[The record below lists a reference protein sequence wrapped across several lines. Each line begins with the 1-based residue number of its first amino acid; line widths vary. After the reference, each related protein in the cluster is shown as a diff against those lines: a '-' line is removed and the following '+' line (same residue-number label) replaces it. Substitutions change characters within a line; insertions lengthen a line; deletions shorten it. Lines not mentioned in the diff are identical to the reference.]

1 MSRFALRRREMV
13 DRLRRARE
21 LAEEP
26 LPLIPRTVLPTR
38 PASHPVPLTFRH
50 AAEWSWRFLV
60 IVAAGWVIL
69 KGLTILSSLVIPMLI
84 AILLT
89 ALLEPLFNLFTK
101 GVPRTLAAGLTLLT
115 LLLILSGSFTII
127 GRTLANGLG
136 DMTQQVLQGVQDVRV
151 WINTTFGVSNA
162 QIDQWITQAQESVT
176 NNSGQGIGPL
186 LASVGLTA
194 THFIAGF
201 FIALF
206 ALFFLLYDGGGIWSW
221 VVRFFPTAVRPGV
234 DEAGHIAW
242 TQLSAFTRA
251 TVVVALV
258 DAIGITVVAV
268 ILNVPF
274 PAIIFLIVFIG
285 AFIPVIGGGLSG
297 TVAVLLALVAHGPIT
312 ALLMLAGVVAVQQI
326 ESHLLQPLL
335 LGRVMKLHP
344 LGVIL
349 AITAGLILAGITGAL
364 IAVPVVA
371 VLNAVGKYYFLAED
385 VSAREGGA
393 VTPEPATDLPAD
405 QGPREDTTTEPDA
418 VREEGAAH

>member
-1 MSRFALRRREMV
+1 MSRFALRRRAMV
-13 DRLRRARE
+13 ERLRQARAQ
-21 LAEEP
+21 AEEP
-26 LPLIPRTVLPTR
+26 LPLIPRTVLPTA
-38 PASHPVPLTFRH
+38 PASHPVPLTFRN

-69 KGLTILSSLVIPMLI
+69 KGLTILSSIVIPMLI

-101 GVPRTLAAGLTLLT
+101 GVSRTLAAGLTLLT
-115 LLLILSGSFTII
+115 LVLIITGSFTII

-136 DMTQQVLQGVQDVRV
+136 DMTQQVLQGVQDVRS
-151 WINTTFGVSNA
+151 WISSTFGISNA
-162 QIDQWITQAQESVT
+162 QIDEWITQAQESVT
-176 NNSGQGIGPL
+176 DNSGQGLGPL

-221 VVRFFPTAVRPGV
+221 VVRFFPATVRTGV

-251 TVVVALV
+251 TVVVALA
-258 DAIGITVVAV
+258 DAIGITIVAV
-268 ILNVPF
+268 LLDVPF

-285 AFIPVIGGGLSG
+285 AFVPVIGGGLSG

-312 ALLMLAGVVAVQQI
+312 ALLMLAGVIAVQQI

-335 LGRVMKLHP
+335 MGRVMKLHP

-385 VSAREGGA
+385 VTAREGGA
-393 VTPEPATDLPAD
+393 VTPEPATDLPPDEESA
-405 QGPREDTTTEPDA
+405 QAPELEDTTS
-418 VREEGAAH
+418 

>member
-1 MSRFALRRREMV
+1 MSRLALRRREMV
-13 DRLRRARE
+13 ERLRRARA
-21 LAEEP
+21 LSQEP
-26 LPLIPRTVLPTR
+26 LPLVPRTVMPT
-38 PASHPVPLTFRH
+38 ASARHPVPLTFRH

-60 IVAAGWVIL
+60 IVAAGLVIL
-69 KGLTILSSLVIPMLI
+69 KGLTILSSLVVPMLI
-84 AILLT
+84 AILLA
-89 ALLEPLFNLFTK
+89 ALLEPLFNGFSK
-101 GVPRTLAAGLTLLT
+101 AVPRTLAAGLTLLT
-115 LLLILSGSFTII
+115 LLLILGGSFTII
-127 GRTLANGLG
+127 GRTLATGLG
-136 DMTQQVLQGVQDVRV
+136 DMTQQVLQGVQDVRS
-151 WINTTFGVSNA
+151 WIGETFGVSNA
-162 QIDQWITQAQESVT
+162 QIERWITQAQESVT
-176 NNSGQGIGPL
+176 DNSGQGIGPL

-194 THFIAGF
+194 THFVAGF

-221 VVRFFPTAVRPGV
+221 VVRLFPASVRPGV

-251 TVVVALV
+251 TVVVAFA
-258 DAIGITVVAV
+258 DAVGITIVAI
-268 ILNVPF
+268 ILKVPF
-274 PAIIFLIVFIG
+274 PALIFLIVFIG

-312 ALLMLAGVVAVQQI
+312 ALLMLAGVIAVQQI

-393 VTPEPATDLPAD
+393 VTPGPATDLPPD
-405 QGPREDTTTEPDA
+405 QGPREDTPPESDTAAQDDA
-418 VREEGAAH
+418 SR